1 MKARKNKSGYV
12 IFGWLLPFC
21 FLAPELI
28 NIGFMFVRWDYL
40 LIAIYTAAILTST
53 SNNRTSSNWTKRTFA
68 IVLLYILFAIYQAS
82 ALRDQSGLLEGI
94 KYASWPIKVLIWG
107 IGVHFIYKNLNCS
120 VGHVY
125 LFIKSTTILVFSIQI
140 MELTLPGF
148 RNVLFDLYP
157 VAAQERLAELS
168 FRARGP
174 FNGYDLASIYFVVAG
189 VFLHQYHQHY
199 TKSGGKRFVV
209 YAVCLC
215 GAFISARTGFLLLLA
230 YFTLYAYTN
239 YKPIIKLQA
248 VSLLAA
254 IISVIYLTPV
264 NDLSGVDDSILG
276 RYYELLSGLL
286 SGDLTQISSVAGTFY
301 MNEVLMET
309 EDISTFGQGLTADT
323 TADQLYFKYLFMFGI
338 TGLLLWIFI
347 HFYIT
352 IQANHKSN
360 SNEAATVYR
369 RTIVIVSII
378 LALAHIKGGNYFF
391 SSRLGDIIALLL
403 ILGTTTP
410 SLSSKRPSNN
420 REKSSHQP
428 L

>member
-1 MKARKNKSGYV
+1 MTVRKNKSRYV
-12 IFGWLLPFC
+12 FFGWLLPFC

-28 NIGFMFVRWDYL
+28 NIGFMFLRWDYI

-53 SNNRTSSNWTKRTFA
+53 PNIWARTDWTKRTFA
-68 IVLLYILFAIYQAS
+68 IVFLYIIFSIYQAS
-82 ALRDQSGLLEGI
+82 ALKNQSGLLEGI
-94 KYASWPIKVLIWG
+94 KYASWPIKVLLWG
-107 IGVHFIYKNLNCS
+107 IGVHFIYKKLNCS
-120 VGHVY
+120 IRHVY
-125 LFIKSTTILVFSIQI
+125 LFVKNATILVFAIQL
-140 MELTLPGF
+140 MELTFPEF

-157 VAAQERLAELS
+157 VAAKDRLVELS

-189 VFLHQYHQHY
+189 VFLHQYHQNQI
-199 TKSGGKRFVV
+199 KSGVKPFLI
-209 YAVCLC
+209 YSICLC

-239 YKPIIKLQA
+239 SRIVIKLQIA
-248 VSLLAA
+248 SLFAA
-254 IISVIYLTPV
+254 IISVTYLAPGH
-264 NDLSGVDDSILG
+264 DLSGVDDSILG

-286 SGDLTQISSVAGTFY
+286 SGDLNQISSVAGTFY
-301 MNEVLMET
+301 MNEALLET
-309 EDISTFGQGLTADT
+309 GGISTFGQGLTADT

-338 TGLLLWIFI
+338 TGLIFWISI
-347 HFYIT
+347 HLYIA
-352 IQANHKSN
+352 IQANYKN
-360 SNEAATVYR
+360 NPNETVTAYR
-369 RTIVIVSII
+369 KTILIISII

-410 SLSSKRPSNN
+410 SLPSMRPCKN
-420 REKSSHQP
+420 REESSRHP